1 MKRESILRREFL
13 KKAGQGLISIS
24 CLSFFSPGCRRSELS
39 GDYDL
44 VIRQALVFDGSG
56 QPPFRADVG
65 ISGNYI
71 KYIGKIGKNSS
82 RRELLAEDL
91 CLSPGFIDVHNHTDI
106 ELLVC
111 PTADSLI
118 RQGVTTVIGG
128 NCGSSRFPLTPAMLQ
143 DEDRYL
149 SREFGLKVDWQD
161 IRQGVTTVIGGNC
174 GSSRFPLTPAMLQDE
189 DRYLSR
195 EFGLKVDW
203 QDLAGFFRRLE
214 AKGQALNFATL
225 VGQGTIR
232 AAVVGYNNRPPS
244 AQEMDRMKELASQAL
259 QQGAI
264 GISTGLEYAPG
275 SFASTGELIDLMK
288 VLRGNQGIYA
298 THMRDE
304 EDEVLPAVD
313 EALNIA
319 EQSRVRLE
327 ISHLKIGFPRNWPLI
342 DQLLEKLNQA
352 RARGVDFSADVYPY
366 TAWST
371 GLSIFFP
378 LWVREGK
385 NEDFLNRLRSPELE
399 PKLREAI
406 NQAESN
412 LGSWNKVLIASVET
426 EKNRQLEGLDL
437 EQAAKGRNQDQ
448 DMFLFIRDLLLEE
461 RGQVSMVCF
470 GLSEDNLKKI
480 LQQPF
485 TCLGSDGEVAST
497 TGPLSK
503 GKPHPRYYGTF
514 PRALAEYVRKEKV
527 VPLETMIRKMTG
539 FPAERFNLKQ
549 RGLVK
554 PGYLADLVL
563 FDYEKI
569 QDKAT
574 WSDPH
579 HYPEGIPYVLVNG
592 KLVVDEG
599 QITGQLPGK
608 ILRNDGRGQ
617 VI

>member
-1 MKRESILRREFL
+1 MKKELIARREFL
-13 KKAGQGLISIS
+13 KKTGLGLIGASG
-24 CLSFFSPGCRRSELS
+24 LSVFWPGCRLEEA
-39 GDYDL
+39 GNDYDL
-44 VIRQALVFDGSG
+44 VIRQPLIFDGSG

-71 KYIGKIGKNSS
+71 KHIGKIGKNNG
-82 RRELLAEDL
+82 RRQILAENL
-91 CLSPGFIDVHNHTDI
+91 SLSPGFIDVHNHTDI
-106 ELLVC
+106 ELLIC

-118 RQGVTTVIGG
+118 KQGITTVIGG
-128 NCGSSRFPLTPAMLQ
+128 NCGSSRFPLTPVMLQ
-143 DEDRYL
+143 DEDKYL
-149 SREFGLKVDWQD
+149 SSE
-161 IRQGVTTVIGGNC
+161 
-174 GSSRFPLTPAMLQDE
+174 
-189 DRYLSR
+189 Y
-195 EFGLKVDW
+195 GLKVDW
-203 QDLAGFFRRLE
+203 QDLAGFFRRLAE
-214 AKGQALNFATL
+214 KGQAVNFATL

-244 AQEMDRMKELASQAL
+244 PEEMNRMKELASQAI
-259 QQGAI
+259 QHGAI

-288 VLRGNQGIYA
+288 VLRENQGIYA

-304 EDEVLPAVD
+304 EDEVLKAVD
-313 EALNIA
+313 EALEIA
-319 EQSRVRLE
+319 EQAGVRLE
-327 ISHLKIGFPRNWPLI
+327 ISHLKIGFPRNWPMI
-342 DQLLEKLNQA
+342 DELLEKLNQA
-352 RARGVDFSADVYPY
+352 KMRGVDFSADVYPY

-378 LWVREGK
+378 LWVREGR

-399 PKLREAI
+399 LKLREVI
-406 NQAESN
+406 KEAEAN
-412 LGSWNKVLIASVET
+412 LGSWNKVLIASVES

-437 EQAAKGRNQDQ
+437 EQAAKLRNQDK
-448 DMFLFIRDLLLEE
+448 DMFSFIRDLLVEE

-470 GLSEDNLKKI
+470 GLSEDNLKRI

-485 TCLGSDGEVAST
+485 TCLGSDGNLAST
-497 TGPLSK
+497 TGPLSG

-514 PRALAEYVRKEKV
+514 PRAIAQYVRSEKV
-527 VPLETMIRKMTG
+527 LPLEAMIRKMTG

-549 RGLVK
+549 RGLVQ

>member
-1 MKRESILRREFL
+1 MRKELMPRREFL
-13 KKAGQGLISIS
+13 KRAGQGLIGAS
-24 CLSFFSPGCRRSELS
+24 CLSLFLPGCRLEEAGS
-39 GDYDL
+39 DYDL

-71 KYIGKIGKNSS
+71 KHIGEIGKNIG
-82 RRELLAEDL
+82 RREIPAENL
-91 CLSPGFIDVHNHTDI
+91 CLSPGFIDVHNHTDF

-118 RQGVTTVIGG
+118 KQGVTTVIGG
-128 NCGSSRFPLTPAMLQ
+128 NCGSSRFPLTAAMLE
-143 DEDRYL
+143 DEDKYL
-149 SREFGLKVDWQD
+149 S
-161 IRQGVTTVIGGNC
+161 
-174 GSSRFPLTPAMLQDE
+174 S
-189 DRYLSR
+189 

-214 AKGQALNFATL
+214 EKGQAVNFATL

-232 AAVVGYNNRPPS
+232 AAVVGYNNRQPS
-244 AQEMDRMKELASQAL
+244 TEEMSRMKRLASQAL

-275 SFASTGELIDLMK
+275 SFASTGELIDLMT
-288 VLRGNQGIYA
+288 VLRESQGIYA

-304 EDEVLPAVD
+304 EDEVLQAVD
-313 EALNIA
+313 EAIDIA
-319 EQSRVRLE
+319 GQAGVRLE
-327 ISHLKIGFPRNWPLI
+327 ISHLKIGFLKNWPKI
-342 DQLLEKLNQA
+342 DELLRKLNQA
-352 RARGVDFSADVYPY
+352 KERGVDLSADVYPY

-378 LWVREGK
+378 LWVREGR
-385 NEDFLNRLRSPELE
+385 NEDFLNRLRSSQLE

-406 NQAESN
+406 KEAETN
-412 LGSWNKVLIASVET
+412 LGSWSKVLIASVET

-437 EQAAKGRNQDQ
+437 EQAAKIRNQGQ
-448 DMFLFIRDLLLEE
+448 DMFSFLRDLLGEE

-485 TCLGSDGEVAST
+485 TCLGSDGEVASI

-503 GKPHPRYYGTF
+503 GKPHPRYFGTF
-514 PRALAEYVRKEKV
+514 PRAIAEYVRKQKV
-527 VPLETMIRKMTG
+527 LPLEAMIRKMTG
-539 FPAERFNLKQ
+539 FPAERFKLKE

-569 QDKAT
+569 QDKAG

-579 HYPEGIPYVLVNG
+579 HYPEGLPYVLVNG

-608 ILRNDGRGQ
+608 VLRNNGQGQ

>member
-13 KKAGQGLISIS
+13 KKAGQGLIGIS

-39 GDYDL
+39 DDYDL

-56 QPPFRADVG
+56 QAPFRADVG

-161 IRQGVTTVIGGNC
+161 
-174 GSSRFPLTPAMLQDE
+174 
-189 DRYLSR
+189 
-195 EFGLKVDW
+195 
-203 QDLAGFFRRLE
+203 LAGFFRRLE
-214 AKGQALNFATL
+214 EKGQALNFATL

-385 NEDFLNRLRSPELE
+385 NDDFLNRLRSPELE
-399 PKLREAI
+399 LKLREAI

-437 EQAAKGRNQDQ
+437 EQAAKRRNQDQ

-470 GLSEDNLKKI
+470 GLSEDNLKKT

-549 RGLVK
+549 RGLIK

>member
-1 MKRESILRREFL
+1 
-13 KKAGQGLISIS
+13 
-24 CLSFFSPGCRRSELS
+24 
-39 GDYDL
+39 
-44 VIRQALVFDGSG
+44 
-56 QPPFRADVG
+56 
-65 ISGNYI
+65 
-71 KYIGKIGKNSS
+71 
-82 RRELLAEDL
+82 
-91 CLSPGFIDVHNHTDI
+91 
-106 ELLVC
+106 
-111 PTADSLI
+111 
-118 RQGVTTVIGG
+118 
-128 NCGSSRFPLTPAMLQ
+128 
-143 DEDRYL
+143 
-149 SREFGLKVDWQD
+149 
-161 IRQGVTTVIGGNC
+161 
-174 GSSRFPLTPAMLQDE
+174 
-189 DRYLSR
+189 
-195 EFGLKVDW
+195 
-203 QDLAGFFRRLE
+203 
-214 AKGQALNFATL
+214 
-225 VGQGTIR
+225 
-232 AAVVGYNNRPPS
+232 
-244 AQEMDRMKELASQAL
+244 
-259 QQGAI
+259 
-264 GISTGLEYAPG
+264 
-275 SFASTGELIDLMK
+275 
-288 VLRGNQGIYA
+288 
-298 THMRDE
+298 
-304 EDEVLPAVD
+304 
-313 EALNIA
+313 
-319 EQSRVRLE
+319 
-327 ISHLKIGFPRNWPLI
+327 
-342 DQLLEKLNQA
+342 LNQA
-352 RARGVDFSADVYPY
+352 KTRRVDFSADVYPY

-378 LWVREGK
+378 LWVREGR
-385 NEDFLNRLRSPELE
+385 NEEFLNRLRSPELE

-437 EQAAKGRNQDQ
+437 EQAAKRRNQDQ
-448 DMFLFIRDLLLEE
+448 DMFSFIRDLLIEE

-485 TCLGSDGEVAST
+485 TCLGSDGNLAST

-514 PRALAEYVRKEKV
+514 ARAIAEYDRKEKV

-549 RGLVK
+549 RGLVQ

-608 ILRNDGRGQ
+608 ILRKDGRGQ
-617 VI
+617 VT

>member
-1 MKRESILRREFL
+1 MKRESIPRREFL
-13 KKAGQGLISIS
+13 KKAGQGLIGVS
-24 CLSFFSPGCRRSELS
+24 CLSFCSPGCRRIEVP
-39 GDYDL
+39 GNYDL
-44 VIRQALVFDGSG
+44 VIRQALVVDGSG

-65 ISGNYI
+65 VSGNYI

-91 CLSPGFIDVHNHTDI
+91 CLSPGFIDVHNHTDV

-128 NCGSSRFPLTPAMLQ
+128 NCGSSRFPLTPAMLE

-149 SREFGLKVDWQD
+149 SREFGL
-161 IRQGVTTVIGGNC
+161 R
-174 GSSRFPLTPAMLQDE
+174 A
-189 DRYLSR
+189 
-195 EFGLKVDW
+195 DW

-214 AKGQALNFATL
+214 EKGQALNFATL

-275 SFASTGELIDLMK
+275 SFASTGELIDLMR
-288 VLRGNQGIYA
+288 VLRESQGVYA

-319 EQSRVRLE
+319 EQAGVRLE

-342 DQLLEKLNQA
+342 DELLEKLNQA
-352 RARGVDFSADVYPY
+352 RARRVDFSADVYPY

-399 PKLREAI
+399 PRLREAI

-437 EQAAKGRNQDQ
+437 EQAAKIRNQA

-497 TGPLSK
+497 TGPLSR

-514 PRALAEYVRKEKV
+514 PRALALYVRKEKV
-527 VPLETMIRKMTG
+527 LPLETMIRKMTG

-563 FDYEKI
+563 FDYDKI

-592 KLVVDEG
+592 KLVVDQG
-599 QITGQLPGK
+599 QITGELPGK

>member
-1 MKRESILRREFL
+1 MKKELIPRREFL
-13 KKAGQGLISIS
+13 KRASWGFLGAS
-24 CLSFFSPGCRRSELS
+24 CLSVFSPGCRLEEAES
-39 GDYDL
+39 DYDL
-44 VIRQALVFDGSG
+44 VIRQALVIDGSG

-65 ISGNYI
+65 ISGQFI
-71 KYIGKIGKNSS
+71 KEVGTIGKKSG
-82 RRELLAEDL
+82 RRELLVEDL

-111 PTADSLI
+111 PTSDSLI
-118 RQGVTTVIGG
+118 KQGVTTVIGG
-128 NCGSSRFPLTPAMLQ
+128 NCGSSRYPLTPAMLE
-143 DEDRYL
+143 DEDKYL
-149 SREFGLKVDWQD
+149 SREFGLRVDWH
-161 IRQGVTTVIGGNC
+161 
-174 GSSRFPLTPAMLQDE
+174 
-189 DRYLSR
+189 
-195 EFGLKVDW
+195 
-203 QDLAGFFRRLE
+203 DLAGFFRRLE
-214 AKGQALNFATL
+214 EKGQAVNFATL

-244 AQEMDRMKELASQAL
+244 PEEMDRMKQLASQAL
-259 QQGAI
+259 KQGAI

-288 VLRGNQGIYA
+288 VLRESQGVYA

-319 EQSRVRLE
+319 EQAGVRLE
-327 ISHLKIGFPRNWPLI
+327 ISHLKIGFRRNWPLI
-342 DQLLEKLNQA
+342 DELLEKLNQA
-352 RARGVDFSADVYPY
+352 RARRVDFSADVYPY

-437 EQAAKGRNQDQ
+437 EQAAKIRNQA

-497 TGPLSK
+497 TGPLSR

-514 PRALAEYVRKEKV
+514 PRALALYVRKEKV
-527 VPLETMIRKMTG
+527 LPLETMIRKMTG

-563 FDYEKI
+563 FDYDKI

-592 KLVVDEG
+592 KLVVDQG
-599 QITGQLPGK
+599 QITGELPGK

>member
-1 MKRESILRREFL
+1 MKRESIPRREFL
-13 KKAGQGLISIS
+13 KKAGQGLLGVS
-24 CLSFFSPGCRRSELS
+24 CLSLCFPGCRRTEVS
-39 GDYDL
+39 GNYDL
-44 VIRQALVFDGSG
+44 IIRQALVFDGSG

-71 KYIGKIGKNSS
+71 KHIGKIGKINS

-91 CLSPGFIDVHNHTDI
+91 CLSPGFIDVHNHTDV

-128 NCGSSRFPLTPAMLQ
+128 NCGSSRFPLTSAMLE

-149 SREFGLKVDWQD
+149 SREFGL
-161 IRQGVTTVIGGNC
+161 R
-174 GSSRFPLTPAMLQDE
+174 
-189 DRYLSR
+189 
-195 EFGLKVDW
+195 VDW

-214 AKGQALNFATL
+214 EKGQGLNFATL

-259 QQGAI
+259 EQGAI

-275 SFASTGELIDLMK
+275 SFASTGELIELMR
-288 VLRGNQGIYA
+288 VLRESQGVYA

-319 EQSRVRLE
+319 EQAGVRLE

-342 DQLLEKLNQA
+342 DDLLEKLNQA
-352 RARGVDFSADVYPY
+352 RARRVDFSADVYPY

-385 NEDFLNRLRSPELE
+385 NEDFLNRLRSPDLE

-406 NQAESN
+406 NQAETN

-426 EKNRQLEGLDL
+426 EKNRRLEGLDL
-437 EQAAKGRNQDQ
+437 EQAAKIKNQAQ

-497 TGPLSK
+497 TGPLSR

-527 VPLETMIRKMTG
+527 LPLETMIRKMTG

-592 KLVVDEG
+592 KLVVDQG
-599 QITGQLPGK
+599 QITGELPGK
-608 ILRNDGRGQ
+608 ILRNNGRGQ
-617 VI
+617 LV

>member
-1 MKRESILRREFL
+1 MKRESIPRREFL
-13 KKAGQGLISIS
+13 KKAGQGLIGIS

-71 KYIGKIGKNSS
+71 KHIGKIGKNSS

-91 CLSPGFIDVHNHTDI
+91 CLSPGFIDVHSHTDI

-161 IRQGVTTVIGGNC
+161 
-174 GSSRFPLTPAMLQDE
+174 
-189 DRYLSR
+189 
-195 EFGLKVDW
+195 
-203 QDLAGFFRRLE
+203 LAGFFRRLE
-214 AKGQALNFATL
+214 EKGQALNFATL

-244 AQEMDRMKELASQAL
+244 TQEMDRMKELASRAL

-437 EQAAKGRNQDQ
+437 EQAAKRRNQDQ

-549 RGLVK
+549 RGLIK

>member
-1 MKRESILRREFL
+1 MKRESIPRREFL
-13 KKAGQGLISIS
+13 KKAGQGLLGVS
-24 CLSFFSPGCRRSELS
+24 CLSFCFPGCRRTEVP
-39 GDYDL
+39 GNYDL
-44 VIRQALVFDGSG
+44 IIRQALVFDGSG

-71 KYIGKIGKNSS
+71 KHIGKIGKNSS

-91 CLSPGFIDVHNHTDI
+91 CLSPGFIDVHNHTDV

-128 NCGSSRFPLTPAMLQ
+128 NCGSSRFPLTPAMLE

-149 SREFGLKVDWQD
+149 SQEFGL
-161 IRQGVTTVIGGNC
+161 R
-174 GSSRFPLTPAMLQDE
+174 A
-189 DRYLSR
+189 
-195 EFGLKVDW
+195 DW

-214 AKGQALNFATL
+214 EKGQGLNFATL

-259 QQGAI
+259 EQGAI

-275 SFASTGELIDLMK
+275 SFASTGELIELMR
-288 VLRGNQGIYA
+288 VLRESQGVYA

-319 EQSRVRLE
+319 EQAGVRLE

-342 DQLLEKLNQA
+342 DDLLEKLNQA
-352 RARGVDFSADVYPY
+352 RARRVDFSADVYPY

-385 NEDFLNRLRSPELE
+385 NEDFLNRLRSPDLE

-406 NQAESN
+406 NQAETN

-426 EKNRQLEGLDL
+426 EKNRRLEGLDL
-437 EQAAKGRNQDQ
+437 EQAAKIKNQAQ

-497 TGPLSK
+497 TGPLSR

-527 VPLETMIRKMTG
+527 LPLETMIRKMTG

-592 KLVVDEG
+592 KLVVDQG
-599 QITGQLPGK
+599 QITGELAGR
-608 ILRNDGRGQ
+608 ILRNNGRGQ
-617 VI
+617 LV

>member
-1 MKRESILRREFL
+1 MKRESIPRREFL
-13 KKAGQGLISIS
+13 KKAGQGLIGIS
-24 CLSFFSPGCRRSELS
+24 CLSFFSPGCRRPELS

-71 KYIGKIGKNSS
+71 KHIGKIGKNSS

-91 CLSPGFIDVHNHTDI
+91 CLSPGFIDVHSHTDI

-161 IRQGVTTVIGGNC
+161 
-174 GSSRFPLTPAMLQDE
+174 
-189 DRYLSR
+189 
-195 EFGLKVDW
+195 
-203 QDLAGFFRRLE
+203 LAGFFRRLE
-214 AKGQALNFATL
+214 EKGQALNFATL

-244 AQEMDRMKELASQAL
+244 TQEMDRMKELASRAL

-437 EQAAKGRNQDQ
+437 EQAAKRRNQDQ

-549 RGLVK
+549 RGLIK

>member
-1 MKRESILRREFL
+1 MKKELMPRREFL
-13 KKAGQGLISIS
+13 KKAGQGLVGVS
-24 CLSFFSPGCRRSELS
+24 CLGFFSAGCRRREAAS
-39 GDYDL
+39 DYDL
-44 VIRQALVFDGSG
+44 VIRQAVICVGSG

-65 ISGNYI
+65 ISGSYI
-71 KYIGKIGKNSS
+71 KQVGEIGKNVG
-82 RRELLAEDL
+82 RREIPAENL
-91 CLSPGFIDVHNHTDI
+91 CLSPGFIDVHNHTDF
-106 ELLVC
+106 ELLIC

-118 RQGVTTVIGG
+118 KQGVTTVIGG
-128 NCGSSRFPLTPAMLQ
+128 NCGSSRFPFTPAMLE
-143 DEDRYL
+143 DEDKYL
-149 SREFGLKVDWQD
+149 S
-161 IRQGVTTVIGGNC
+161 
-174 GSSRFPLTPAMLQDE
+174 S
-189 DRYLSR
+189 

-203 QDLAGFFRRLE
+203 QDLAGFFRRLKE
-214 AKGQALNFATL
+214 KGQAVNFATL

-232 AAVVGYNNRPPS
+232 AAVVGYNNRQPS
-244 AQEMDRMKELASQAL
+244 PQEMDRMKELASQAL

-275 SFASTGELIDLMK
+275 SFASTGELIDLMT
-288 VLRGNQGIYA
+288 VLKETRGIYA

-304 EDEVLPAVD
+304 EDEVLSAID

-319 EQSRVRLE
+319 EQAGVRLE
-327 ISHLKIGFPRNWPLI
+327 ISHLKIGFPKNWPMI
-342 DQLLEKLNQA
+342 DKLLGKLNQA

-378 LWVREGK
+378 LWVREGR
-385 NEDFLNRLRSPELE
+385 NEDFLNRLRSPQLE

-406 NQAESN
+406 KEAQAN

-437 EQAAKGRNQDQ
+437 EQAAKIRNQAQ
-448 DMFLFIRDLLLEE
+448 DMFLFIRDLLIEE
-461 RGQVSMVCF
+461 QGQVSMVCF
-470 GLSEDNLKKI
+470 GLSEDNLKRI

-485 TCLGSDGEVAST
+485 TCLGSDGEVTST
-497 TGPLSK
+497 TGLLSR

-514 PRALAEYVRKEKV
+514 PRAIAEYVRKEKV
-527 VPLETMIRKMTG
+527 LPLEAMIRKMTG
-539 FPAERFNLKQ
+539 FPAERFNLKE

-579 HYPEGIPYVLVNG
+579 HYPEGLPYVLVNG
-592 KLVVDEG
+592 KLVVDEER
-599 QITGQLPGK
+599 ITGQLPGK

>member
-111 PTADSLI
+111 PTADSL
-118 RQGVTTVIGG
+118 
-128 NCGSSRFPLTPAMLQ
+128 
-143 DEDRYL
+143 
-149 SREFGLKVDWQD
+149 